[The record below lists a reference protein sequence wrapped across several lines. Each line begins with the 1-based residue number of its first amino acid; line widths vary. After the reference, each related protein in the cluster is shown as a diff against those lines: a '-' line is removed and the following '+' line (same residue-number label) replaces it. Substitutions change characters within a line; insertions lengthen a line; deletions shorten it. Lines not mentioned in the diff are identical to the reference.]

1 MKKIICLCLCMI
13 IFIGLLSGCFNNS
26 ENLTYDKEKIDNSV
40 VKRKGEFAFD
50 IFKELNSA
58 DTNKNIFISPISIST
73 ALSMTYQG
81 AKKTTKEAMAEG
93 LRYEGIDKN
102 TLNETYKN
110 LLIYLKQADSKVKID
125 INNSIWINKGEK
137 IKEDFINANKDVFD
151 AYIKS
156 LDFSKKN
163 SADKINGWISDSTNK
178 KIEKMINPP
187 IDPSVVMYL
196 INAIYFNGDWA
207 EGFDK
212 DKTFETEFK
221 LENKGIKKVS
231 MMKRKGEVEYLE
243 KDNYKAVRLPYGDGK
258 LSMYCILPKE
268 GKKLKE
274 LISKMN
280 TNMLENINKDIVKT
294 DDVIIQIPRFK
305 IEYGVKKLNDSLTK
319 LGMGEAFEMDANF
332 NGIREGIF
340 INKVLHKAV
349 IEVNEKGSKAA
360 GATVVEMKEAASL
373 NPKRFIANRP
383 FMFIIRDDE
392 YGTILFM
399 GKYIK

>member
-1 MKKIICLCLCMI
+1 
-13 IFIGLLSGCFNNS
+13 
-26 ENLTYDKEKIDNSV
+26 
-40 VKRKGEFAFD
+40 
-50 IFKELNSA
+50 
-58 DTNKNIFISPISIST
+58 
-73 ALSMTYQG
+73 
-81 AKKTTKEAMAEG
+81 TTKEAMAEG

-125 INNSIWINKGEK
+125 INNSIWIREGEK
-137 IKEDFINANKDVFD
+137 IKEDFINTNKDVFD

-156 LDFSKKN
+156 LDFSKEN
-163 SADKINGWISDSTNK
+163 SADKINDWISDSTNK

-196 INAIYFNGDWA
+196 INAIYFNGEWS
-207 EGFDK
+207 EEFDK

-221 LENKGIKKVS
+221 LANKGIKKVN
-231 MMKRKGEVEYLE
+231 MMNRKGEVEFLE
-243 KDNYKAVRLPYGDGK
+243 KDNYKAVRLPYGNGK

-268 GKKLKE
+268 GIGLNE
-274 LISKMN
+274 FISKMN
-280 TNMLENINKDIVKT
+280 TNMLENIRKNVVKT
-294 DDVIIQIPRFK
+294 DDVILQIPRFK

-319 LGMGEAFEMDANF
+319 LGMGKVFETDANF
-332 NGIREGIF
+332 NEIREGIF
-340 INKVLHKAV
+340 INRVLHKAV
-349 IEVNEKGSKAA
+349 IEVNEKGSEAA
-360 GATVVEMKEAASL
+360 GATVVEMKESASL
-373 NPKRFIANRP
+373 NPNKFIANRP